1 MSGRAN
7 SSPGFFDTEMPQPV
21 RSEYAIVGHG
31 SAVFLTHGVGA
42 RRHVWDGIVEQLA
55 PHFRCITYDLR
66 GHGGSEGAD
75 QPFGLDEF
83 VADLEALRAQLG
95 IERAHF
101 VGHSLGGMIAPAYA
115 HAHPDRV
122 KSIGL
127 ISTAAFRSPEAR
139 ANLANFVRRIDAGGP
154 AAVVDTLLD
163 RWFTDRFRQDRPDI
177 VAARKEQVLKLDS
190 HVYRETYNV
199 FATAETGPWLSEIGV
214 PALVMTGEFD
224 AGCGPALNAQMAEAL
239 PRSELKI
246 LPVLKHSILVEAPE
260 PVGEALLAFLLSSET
275 GDHGPAKRGSG

>member
-1 MSGRAN
+1 
-7 SSPGFFDTEMPQPV
+7 MPQSI
-21 RSEYAIVGHG
+21 RSEYAIVGQG
-31 SAVFLTHGVGA
+31 PSVFLTHGVGA
-42 RRHVWDGIVEQLA
+42 RRQVWDPVVERLA

-101 VGHSLGGMIAPAYA
+101 VGHSLGGMIAAAYT
-115 HAHPDRV
+115 HEHPDHV
-122 KSIGL
+122 ESISL
-127 ISTAAFRSPEAR
+127 ISTAAFRSPEAK
-139 ANLANFVRRIDAGGP
+139 ANLANFVGRIDAGGP

-177 VAARKEQVLKLDS
+177 VAARKEQVLKLNS
-190 HVYRETYNV
+190 RVYRETYNV

-214 PALVMTGEFD
+214 PALVMTGQFD
-224 AGCGPALNAQMAEAL
+224 AGCGPALNTKMADAL

-246 LPVLKHSILVEAPE
+246 LPGLKHSILVEAPDA
-260 PVGEALLAFLLSSET
+260 VGEALLSFLLSSET
-275 GDHGPAKRGSG
+275 SKRVTGLPC

>member
-7 SSPGFFDTEMPQPV
+7 SSPGFFDSEMLQPV

-31 SAVFLTHGVGA
+31 PAVFLTHGVGG
-42 RRHVWDGIVEQLA
+42 RRDVWDGSGEQLA
-55 PHFRCITYDLR
+55 TQFRCSSYDLR

-75 QPFGLDEF
+75 QPFGLEEF
-83 VADLEALRAQLG
+83 GADLEALRAQLG

-115 HAHPDRV
+115 HANPDRV

-139 ANLANFVRRIDAGGP
+139 ANLANFVRRIDAVGP
-154 AAVVDTLLD
+154 ATVVDTLLD

-177 VAARKEQVLKLDS
+177 VAARKEQVLTLDS
-190 HVYRETYNV
+190 RVYRYTDNV
-199 FATAETGPWLSEIGV
+199 FATAEDRPALTDIAV
-214 PALVMTGEFD
+214 PALAMTRD
-224 AGCGPALNAQMAEAL
+224 YYSASARHCTL
-239 PRSELKI
+239 
-246 LPVLKHSILVEAPE
+246 
-260 PVGEALLAFLLSSET
+260 
-275 GDHGPAKRGSG
+275 